1 MNFTL
6 HKEFAALTTSNDTG
20 ALSAAELYRLV
31 TEATAQPESSELEW
45 PDANLSLDEANQTLI
60 WELHD
65 YGNLTLTLS
74 RSDQEWVAM
83 TAIAAVESV
92 TNPTELNEVLLRQ
105 GLALPLASI
114 GIVTIDGRDF
124 YVAYGQ
130 LFGDSK
136 LASICAELHATA
148 SAAMEVAGLIQEHF
162 S

>member
-1 MNFTL
+1 MTA
-6 HKEFAALTTSNDTG
+6 HTDTG
-20 ALSAAELYRLV
+20 APSAAELYHLI
-31 TEATAQPESSELEW
+31 TTSPSDKASTDLEW
-45 PDANLSLDEANQTLI
+45 PNANISLDEANQTLI

-74 RSDQEWVAM
+74 RSDNEWIAM
-83 TAIAAVESV
+83 TAIAAVDSV
-92 TNPTELNEVLLRQ
+92 SNQTELNEVLLRQ

>member
-1 MNFTL
+1 M
-6 HKEFAALTTSNDTG
+6 TTQHEMG
-20 ALSAAELYRLV
+20 ALSATELYRMV
-31 TEATAQPESSELEW
+31 TITPSSQDTDGLEW
-45 PDANLSLDEANQTLI
+45 PDADVSLDEANQTLI

-74 RSDQEWVAM
+74 RSDNEWIAM
-83 TAIAAVESV
+83 TAITAVDSV
-92 TNPTELNEVLLRQ
+92 SNPTELNEILLRQ
-105 GLALPLASI
+105 GLALPLASV

>member
-1 MNFTL
+1 MTA
-6 HKEFAALTTSNDTG
+6 HTDTG
-20 ALSAAELYRLV
+20 APSAAELYRLI
-31 TEATAQPESSELEW
+31 TSPRSDNASTDLEW
-45 PDANLSLDEANQTLI
+45 PEANISLDEANQTLI

-74 RSDQEWVAM
+74 RSDNEWVAM
-83 TAIAAVESV
+83 TAIAPLDSV
-92 TNPTELNEVLLRQ
+92 TNSVELNDVLLRQ

>member
-1 MNFTL
+1 M
-6 HKEFAALTTSNDTG
+6 TTQHEMG
-20 ALSAAELYRLV
+20 ALSATELYRMV
-31 TEATAQPESSELEW
+31 TITPSSQDTDGLEW
-45 PDANLSLDEANQTLI
+45 PDADVSLDEANQTLI

-74 RSDQEWVAM
+74 RSDNEWIAM
-83 TAIAAVESV
+83 TAITAVDSV
-92 TNPTELNEVLLRQ
+92 SNPTELNEILLRQ
-105 GLALPLASI
+105 GLALPLASV

-136 LASICAELHATA
+136 LTSICAELHATA

>member
-1 MNFTL
+1 MSS
-6 HKEFAALTTSNDTG
+6 HDTG
-20 ALSAAELYRLV
+20 TLSAAELYRLV
-31 TEATAQPESSELEW
+31 TDSTAQSEASELAW

-74 RSDQEWVAM
+74 RSDNEWIAM
-83 TAIAAVESV
+83 TAIAAVDSV
-92 TNPTELNEVLLRQ
+92 SNPTELNEVLLRQ

-114 GIVTIDGRDF
+114 GIVTIDERDF

>member
-1 MNFTL
+1 M
-6 HKEFAALTTSNDTG
+6 TTQHETG
-20 ALSAAELYRLV
+20 ALSAAELYRII
-31 TEATAQPESSELEW
+31 TDTPSQQDTDGLEW
-45 PDANLSLDEANQTLI
+45 PDANVSLDEANQTLI

-74 RSDQEWVAM
+74 RSDNEWIAM
-83 TAIAAVESV
+83 TAITDVESV
-92 TNPTELNEVLLRQ
+92 SNPTELNEVLLRQ
-105 GLALPLASI
+105 GLALPLASV
-114 GIVTIDGRDF
+114 GIVTIDERDF